1 MKTKTLHRQLHPI
14 HWHGSMY
21 LAIAA
26 ILITAMKT
34 SGEML
39 KTLQQG
45 QVQANAMSSIYLRD
59 AENIHLPIILN
70 NGGRHATVSGT

>member
-26 ILITAMKT
+26 TLLAATKT
-34 SGEML
+34 STDML
-39 KTLQQG
+39 RYLQQTPAS
-45 QVQANAMSSIYLRD
+45 ANLLNSLYLRD
-59 AENIHLPIILN
+59 AENLHNPVIFN
-70 NGGRHATVSGT
+70 SMKHATLSGK